1 MVNNVVSKFLAVA
14 FYRVGRS
21 VFGEDRVGAL
31 TVFVHIMKPQL
42 FTQKMVAFLTTGN
55 VDKSAN
61 IAVPDIIPENLKE
74 SFKQF
79 LASLSDDLRK

>member
-1 MVNNVVSKFLAVA
+1 
-14 FYRVGRS
+14 
-21 VFGEDRVGAL
+21 
-31 TVFVHIMKPQL
+31 
-42 FTQKMVAFLTTGN
+42 MVAFLTTGN